1 MKRLASIA
9 AGLLLGSAL
18 AVSGAMAQT
27 VTTVTWQMWAGGEED
42 VKGWQEIADL
52 VNAKYPEIKV
62 ELQTAPWGDYWTK
75 LAVQAASG
83 QLTDIFSL
91 QSLRTPN
98 FHQLMV
104 PLDEYVAR
112 DGFAVDQFV
121 PSIIEGMS
129 WEGKLYGLPFD
140 LGPLMIFYNKDRFDA
155 AGVAPT
161 VEWTMDDFNA
171 AAKALTTDGKY
182 GVGVTP
188 GLFAQ
193 WVASSGASYVKED
206 GTYDFTNPDVIK
218 AVEHLVGLVSTDK
231 VAPAVASASADEVNQ
246 GRFDSGDV
254 AMYVDGPW
262 ALISKKQTVKFTL
275 GVLPMPAGPGG
286 LSMTSGAGFGI
297 SSTSQHK
304 EEAWKA
310 LQVITS
316 PEALAILGKTGRA
329 LPARSAEQSYWF
341 DFAAKDV
348 VGARESLTYAMDHSK
363 SFETGGNFN
372 VLEGL
377 LNQYLPLAFSGS
389 ESVAETMA
397 TIQDLVEQAQ

>member
-1 MKRLASIA
+1 MTRLASIA

-18 AVSGAMAQT
+18 AVTSASAQT
-27 VTTVTWQMWAGGEED
+27 VLTWQMWAGGEED
-42 VKGWQEIADL
+42 VANWQHIADM
-52 VNAKYPEIKV
+52 VNEKHPDIKV

-75 LAVQAASG
+75 LAVQAASN
-83 QLTDIFSL
+83 QMTDIFSL

-98 FHQLMV
+98 FHQLME
-104 PLDEYVAR
+104 PLNAYIER
-112 DGFAVDQFV
+112 DNFPIEEFV

-129 WEGKLYGLPFD
+129 WEGQVYGLPFD

-155 AGVAPT
+155 AGLSPT
-161 VEWTMDDFNA
+161 PAWTMDEFHA
-171 AAKALTTDGKY
+171 AAQALTTDGKY

-193 WVASSGASYVKED
+193 WVASSGASYIAED
-206 GTYDFTNPDVIK
+206 GSYDFTNPDVVA
-218 AVEHLVGLVSTDK
+218 AVERLVGLVSNDK

-262 ALISKKQTVKFTL
+262 ALISKKTSVKFNL
-275 GVLPMPAGPGG
+275 GVLPMPAAPGG

-297 SSTSQHK
+297 WAGSPHK

-310 LQVITS
+310 VQVITS
-316 PEALAILGKTGRA
+316 PEALALLAKSGRA
-329 LPARSAEQSYWF
+329 LPARIAEQSYWF

-348 VGARESLTYAMDHSK
+348 AGAQESLTYAMENSK
-363 SFETGGNFN
+363 SFETGNNFN

-389 ESVAETMA
+389 QSVADTLA

>member
-1 MKRLASIA
+1 MKKLASIA

-18 AVSGAMAQT
+18 AVSSAVAAP
-27 VTTVTWQMWAGGEED
+27 VTLTWQMWAGGEED
-42 VKGWQEIADL
+42 VQNWQQIADM
-52 VNAKYPEIKV
+52 VHAKYPDITV

-75 LAVQAASG
+75 LAVQAASN
-83 QLTDIFSL
+83 QMTDIFSL

-98 FHQLMV
+98 FHQLME
-104 PLDEYVAR
+104 PLNTYVER
-112 DGFAVDQFV
+112 DKFPIGEFV

-129 WEGKLYGLPFD
+129 WEGQLYGLPFD
-140 LGPLMIFYNKDRFDA
+140 LGPLMIFYNQDRFDA
-155 AGVAPT
+155 AGLAPT
-161 VEWTMDDFNA
+161 PAWTMDDFNA

-193 WVASSGASYVKED
+193 WVASSGASYLKAD
-206 GTYDFTNPDVIK
+206 GSYDFTNPEVVK
-218 AVEHLVGLVSTDK
+218 AVENLVGLVSTDK

-262 ALISKKQTVKFTL
+262 ALISKKQSVKFRL
-275 GVLPMPAGPGG
+275 GVLPMPAAPGG

-297 SSTSQHK
+297 WSGSSHK

-310 LQVITS
+310 VQVITS
-316 PEALAILGKTGRA
+316 PEALALLAKSGRA

-348 VGARESLTYAMDHSK
+348 AGAQESLTYAMTNSK
-363 SFETGGNFN
+363 SFETGNNFN

-389 ESVAETMA
+389 QSVADTMA

>member
-1 MKRLASIA
+1 MKKLAGIA
-9 AGLLLGSAL
+9 AGLLLASAL
-18 AVSGAMAQT
+18 AASGTTAQS
-27 VTTVTWQMWAGGEED
+27 VTTITWQMWAGGDED
-42 VKGWQEIADL
+42 VANWQQIADM
-52 VNAKYPEIKV
+52 VNAKHPDIKV

-75 LAVQAASG
+75 LSVQAASG

-104 PLDEYVAR
+104 PLNDYVER
-112 DGFAVDQFV
+112 DGFPIDQFV

-129 WEGKLYGLPFD
+129 WNGELYGLPFD
-140 LGPLMIFYNKDRFDA
+140 LGPLMVFYNKDRFDA
-155 AGVAPT
+155 AGIAPSI
-161 VEWTMDDFNA
+161 EWTMDDFNA

-206 GTYDFTNPDVIK
+206 GSYDFTNPDVIK
-218 AVEHLVGLVSTDK
+218 AVENLVALVSTDK

-262 ALISKKQTVKFTL
+262 ALISKKQSVNFKL
-275 GVLPMPAGPGG
+275 GVLPMPAAPGG

-297 SSTSQHK
+297 SATSQHP

-316 PEALAILGKTGRA
+316 PEALALLAKSGRA
-329 LPARSAEQSYWF
+329 LPARIAEQSYWF

-348 VGARESLTYAMDHSK
+348 AGAQESLTYAMEHSK
-363 SFETGGNFN
+363 SFETGSNFN

-377 LNQYLPLAFSGS
+377 LNQYLPLAFSGNA
-389 ESVAETMA
+389 SVAETMA